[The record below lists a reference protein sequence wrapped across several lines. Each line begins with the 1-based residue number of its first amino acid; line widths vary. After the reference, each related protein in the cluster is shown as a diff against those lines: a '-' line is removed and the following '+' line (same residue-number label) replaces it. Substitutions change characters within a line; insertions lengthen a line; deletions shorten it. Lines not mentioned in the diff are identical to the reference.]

1 MNFKHVDIKPD
12 FYFESRLLLA
22 YVLKKK
28 LSYLFSHDDLKLSDD
43 ELKKFNNLINLRAT
57 GKPIA
62 YIINSC
68 GFWDLELLITED
80 VLIPRA
86 DTEILIEQVLK
97 LYPHKN
103 TELNVLDLGTGSGA
117 IALALAYEYK
127 KSNITATD
135 LSPKALDIA
144 KKNAVKNKIKN
155 IKFLQGS
162 WFDALLTNKD
172 DSSDNSYLNSFDIIC
187 SNPPYIDIQDKD
199 ICEHVKN
206 FEPSSALF
214 SEDRGLSDLKNI
226 INNAKDYLKIGGRLF
241 LEHGYTQALEVKNI
255 FINAGFKNIGCVQ
268 DLSVNDRISF
278 ASNL

>member
-172 DSSDNSYLNSFDIIC
+172 EQQAFLEYSNDNGVMTRPLWKLLNQLTMFKHC
-187 SNPPYIDIQDKD
+187 FAMQQ
-199 ICEHVKN
+199 KN
-206 FEPSSALF
+206 AQWLLDHLVSIPSSA
-214 SEDRGLSDLKNI
+214 
-226 INNAKDYLKIGGRLF
+226 
-241 LEHGYTQALEVKNI
+241 
-255 FINAGFKNIGCVQ
+255 
-268 DLSVNDRISF
+268 RI
-278 ASNL
+278 